1 MGGSCQ
7 GQLGC
12 CCGCSPCRMCCRFL
26 PSVRESTSTRLMY
39 TLYLL
44 LGTLLMCVMLTR
56 EVQDRIIEV
65 FPKYNVT
72 CITLNA
78 GENCDLLVGYMAVYR
93 VSLAMAIFFFVQA
106 ILTIGISTSLN
117 CRSGLHNG
125 MWGWKFF
132 ILCLICAGV
141 FLIPSNYV
149 SLYGHI
155 WMYISMAGAS
165 VFIIIQLMLIVDF
178 AHAWTDSW

>member
-1 MGGSCQ
+1 
-7 GQLGC
+7 
-12 CCGCSPCRMCCRFL
+12 
-26 PSVRESTSTRLMY
+26 
-39 TLYLL
+39 
-44 LGTLLMCVMLTR
+44 
-56 EVQDRIIEV
+56 
-65 FPKYNVT
+65 
-72 CITLNA
+72 
-78 GENCDLLVGYMAVYR
+78 MAVYR